1 MSVNHANPLHHP
13 EVQQAGTRGYVTGY
27 VVSLLMLLGALL
39 LVSGHVFTPMFQ
51 LAAVSGLALV
61 ALIAQAFFFYGLDIS
76 QHQIWKSVS
85 LVLTV
90 PLFVL
95 SIGLTVWI
103 FHELAGR
110 TMMMMVPT
118 AEIQST
124 LLQ

>member
-1 MSVNHANPLHHP
+1 VSTEHSNPLHHP
-13 EVQQAGTRGYVTGY
+13 EVQQASAIGYVAGY
-27 VVSLLMLLGALL
+27 VVSVLMLLGALL
-39 LVSGHVFTPMFQ
+39 LTTGHVLSPMLL

-61 ALIAQAFFFYGLDIS
+61 ALVAQTFFFYGLDVS

-95 SIGLTVWI
+95 SIGLTVWM
-103 FHELAGR
+103 FHELNGL
-110 TMMMMVPT
+110 TMMMPS
-118 AEIQST
+118 AETQST

>member
-1 MSVNHANPLHHP
+1 VATEHSNPLQHP
-13 EVQQAGTRGYVTGY
+13 EVQQASVSGYVAGY
-27 VVSLLMLLGALL
+27 AVSVVLLLGALL
-39 LVSGHVFTPMFQ
+39 LTSGHMLSPKVL

-61 ALIAQAFFFYGLDIS
+61 ALIAQAFFFYGLDVS

-95 SIGLTVWI
+95 SIGLTVWM
-103 FHELAGR
+103 FHELDGL
-110 TMMMMVPT
+110 TMMMPT
-118 AEIQST
+118 SETQST

>member
-1 MSVNHANPLHHP
+1 
-13 EVQQAGTRGYVTGY
+13 VQQASSVGYVAGY
-27 VVSLLMLLGALL
+27 AVSVLMLLGALL
-39 LVSGHVFTPMFQ
+39 LVSGHVFSPMFL

-76 QHQIWKSVS
+76 QGQIWKSVS

-95 SIGLTVWI
+95 SIGLTAWM
-103 FHELAGR
+103 FHELNGL
-110 TMMMMVPT
+110 TMMMPT
-118 AEIQST
+118 AETQST